1 MDWIIEGAEWFIGLF
16 EKGGEVFSEMV
27 AQVLPVLICLL
38 VAMNALIRFIGQQR
52 IEVLAQKSASN
63 PISRYLLLPTV
74 GTFVF
79 CNPMV
84 LSLGRFLPEKYKP
97 SYYASASYS
106 CHTMNG
112 MFPHVNPSEL
122 FIYLGIAAGIT
133 QQGLSLGP
141 LAISYLLVGLVTNF
155 LRGWVTDMTT
165 MLVARQQGVV
175 FSDKVDLNVVE
186 EK

>member
-1 MDWIIEGAEWFIGLF
+1 M
-16 EKGGEVFSEMV
+16 
-27 AQVLPVLICLL
+27 
-38 VAMNALIRFIGQQR
+38 
-52 IEVLAQKSASN
+52 
-63 PISRYLLLPTV
+63 
-74 GTFVF
+74 
-79 CNPMV
+79 
-84 LSLGRFLPEKYKP
+84 
-97 SYYASASYS
+97 
-106 CHTMNG
+106 
-112 MFPHVNPSEL
+112 

-165 MLVARQQGVV
+165 MFVARQQGVV